1 MKWSYKFT
9 QVSLIFSQSILAS
22 SSLQI
27 EKLTIFLQ
35 DVANRSFLK
44 SNALYKTLDNQK
56 LLAEKDAEI
65 AKRINQALAMGNE
78 LYAANRKHT
87 QETYLLKQQ
96 IKSLE
101 EENTKLQEQL
111 QSAQAYKYSNHTW
124 KLVVVVFR
132 ITEFLSLVLVH
143 QVSTSD

>member
-1 MKWSYKFT
+1 MGKELFGDPLLTPENMKKLQDCMKWSYKFT

-27 EKLTIFLQ
+27 EKLTVFLQ

-65 AKRINQALAMGNE
+65 AKRIDQALAMRNE
-78 LYAANRKHT
+78 LYASNRKHT

-101 EENTKLQEQL
+101 EEKIEAPGTT
-111 QSAQAYKYSNHTW
+111 A
-124 KLVVVVFR
+124 VCP
-132 ITEFLSLVLVH
+132 SL
-143 QVSTSD
+143 

>member
-44 SNALYKTLDNQK
+44 SNALYKTLDNWK
-56 LLAEKDAEI
+56 LLAEKDSQI
-65 AKRINQALAMGNE
+65 AKRIDEALAMRNE
-78 LYAANRKHT
+78 LYASNRKHT

-111 QSAQAYKYSNHTW
+111 QSAQACKYSNHTW
-124 KLVVVVFR
+124 KLIVVVFR
-132 ITEFLSLVLVH
+132 ITEVISLFLVH

>member
-65 AKRINQALAMGNE
+65 AKRIDQALAMRNE
-78 LYAANRKHT
+78 LYASNRKHT

-101 EENTKLQEQL
+101 EEKIEAPGTT
-111 QSAQAYKYSNHTW
+111 A
-124 KLVVVVFR
+124 VCP
-132 ITEFLSLVLVH
+132 SL
-143 QVSTSD
+143 

>member
-1 MKWSYKFT
+1 LGKELFGDPLLTPENMKKLQDCMKWSYKFT

-65 AKRINQALAMGNE
+65 AKRIDQALAMRNE

-87 QETYLLKQQ
+87 QETYQLKQQ

-101 EENTKLQEQL
+101 E
-111 QSAQAYKYSNHTW
+111 
-124 KLVVVVFR
+124 
-132 ITEFLSLVLVH
+132 
-143 QVSTSD
+143 